1 MIKMKKYIIKTS
13 LISNIYAINKYL
25 RELNVEADV
34 KQGTYVVDINSILGL
49 LALDW
54 GIGVVINFVTDTED
68 NRKLIEFLT
77 ELEDIEVKEFN
88 DKM

>member
-1 MIKMKKYIIKTS
+1 MRKYIVKTN

-25 RELNVEADV
+25 LTLNVEADV
-34 KQGTYVVDINSILGL
+34 QQGRYVVDINSILGL

-54 GIGVVINFVTDTED
+54 SVGVVISFVKDNED
-68 NRKLIEFLT
+68 NQKLIAFLT
-77 ELEDIEVKEFN
+77 ELEDIEVREFN

>member
-1 MIKMKKYIIKTS
+1 MKKYIVKTN

-25 RELNVEADV
+25 RELNVEADAQ
-34 KQGTYVVDINSILGL
+34 QGAYVVDINSILGL

-54 GIGVVINFVTDTED
+54 SIGVVINFVIDTED

-77 ELEDIEVKEFN
+77 KLEDVEVKEFD

>member
-1 MIKMKKYIIKTS
+1 MRKFIVKTN

-25 RELNVEADV
+25 LTLNVEADV
-34 KQGTYVVDINSILGL
+34 QQGRYVVDINSILGL

-54 GIGVVINFVTDTED
+54 SIGVVINFVIDTED

-77 ELEDIEVKEFN
+77 KLEDVEVKEFD